1 MGEFTRIIKLLEIEI
16 DRHNSELINLRNKLD
31 RLRGIVKDSPRE
43 KLDDIQRQ
51 VTKLKDII
59 ESKWKTYV
67 IEI

>member
-59 ESKWKTYV
+59 ESK
-67 IEI
+67 